1 MKNSQSSIATAGP
14 MIAMPK
20 FICRAS
26 PQLLLSAKRRRIA
39 LFSNPTQASISARR
53 TDELKVPQPGTVARA
68 GPIGTLKVGLSGD
81 LSRTRRTK
89 GNTEGSAVI
98 DGAAPRTSVLLIHD
112 NNKHAVTI
120 GPTKRTP
127 RPRGHSRSA
136 APRPASGTKNQ
147 SPALRL
153 IYAWVFSGLLPFKNL
168 IRKLSLPL

>member
-26 PQLLLSAKRRRIA
+26 PQLLLSAKRRWIA

-89 GNTEGSAVI
+89 RKLTEGSAVI
-98 DGAAPRTSVLLIHD
+98 DGAALRTSVLLIHD
-112 NNKHAVTI
+112 NNKDAVTI

-127 RPRGHSRSA
+127 RPQGA
-136 APRPASGTKNQ
+136 
-147 SPALRL
+147 
-153 IYAWVFSGLLPFKNL
+153 FSGARRQGQLAGRRTNHRPCG
-168 IRKLSLPL
+168 